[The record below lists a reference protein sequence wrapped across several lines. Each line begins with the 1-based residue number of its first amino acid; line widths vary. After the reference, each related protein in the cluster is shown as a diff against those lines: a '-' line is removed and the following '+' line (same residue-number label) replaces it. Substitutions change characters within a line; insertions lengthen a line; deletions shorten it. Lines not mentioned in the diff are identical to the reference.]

1 MVIRMAVDKSKLNFD
16 VQPHIGVK
24 KGDLTEIV
32 LLSGDPGRVEVVA
45 SFLED
50 VVRIGGRRGFI
61 GYRGRYRSTPVS
73 VMTTHM
79 GGPSAA
85 IACEELIRAGARVL
99 IRIGTCG
106 AVREEIEVGDLVIA
120 MSATPDGTSRA
131 YVNEP
136 FCPTSSFEVVESLVR
151 AARSLGERFWVGAV
165 RSWDAFY
172 SETPD
177 EIVKWSRRGVLAFE
191 MEDSAIFTVAMLRGV
206 KAGAIHAVNGNLI
219 KGIQFAAESKQL
231 NTTKRMIKTALEAVT
246 LINSSM

>member
-1 MVIRMAVDKSKLNFD
+1 MIVDKSRLCFD

-32 LLSGDPGRVEVVA
+32 LLPGDPERVEIVA

-50 VVRIGGRRGFI
+50 AVRIGGKRGFV
-61 GYRGRYRSTPVS
+61 GYRGKYRGRPVS

-85 IACEELIRAGARVL
+85 IAAEELIRAGARVL

-106 AVREEIEVGDLVIA
+106 AIREEIEIGDLIIA
-120 MSATPDGTSRA
+120 ASATPDGTSRA

-136 FCPTSSFEVVESLVR
+136 FCPTASFEVVESLVR

-172 SETPD
+172 SESPD
-177 EIVKWSRRGVLAFE
+177 EIVKWSRRGILAFE

-206 KAGAIHAVNGNLI
+206 KAGAIHAVNGNLVR
-219 KGIQFAAESKQL
+219 GIQFASESEQL
-231 NTTKRMIKTALEAVT
+231 DAIRRMIKTALEAAT
-246 LINSSM
+246 LIGEV